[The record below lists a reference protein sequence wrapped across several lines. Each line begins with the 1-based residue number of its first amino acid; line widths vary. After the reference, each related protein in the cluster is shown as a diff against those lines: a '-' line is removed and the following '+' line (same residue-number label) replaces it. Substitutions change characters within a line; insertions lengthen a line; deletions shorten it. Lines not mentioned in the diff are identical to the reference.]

1 MLSRY
6 LLHYHFKISKT
17 VDCVAG
23 LNDFAV
29 IAVILLYIVVLRVH
43 HTFMVCLIYAVVH
56 LVCIIVLLVEV

>member
-1 MLSRY
+1 M
-6 LLHYHFKISKT
+6 
-17 VDCVAG
+17 AG